1 MTKQSEILSVVC
13 FKSEKL
19 QVLHNYILI
28 LSKLTSKN
36 LLIFNR
42 IIASLAFLKEFEDT
56 FDKLSPT
63 SRQKSF
69 IRLIK
74 SPKVTTFIKTLTD

>member
-28 LSKLTSKN
+28 LSKLTSKS

-42 IIASLAFLKEFEDT
+42 IIAILAFLKEFEYT
-56 FDKLSPT
+56 FDKLSHT

-74 SPKVTTFIKTLTD
+74 SPKVTTFIKTLAY